1 MEASMLSINRRRMLG
16 TITGVTASGIFLSAG
31 PSTALGQT
39 AGEAPRRGGTFVMA
53 LGANPEHLNP
63 AISSSVM
70 VALPGQAVT
79 EGLIRIN
86 SKFQPEPVLA
96 TSWQISPDGKRI
108 TFILR
113 QGVKWHDGKPFTSA
127 DVKYSLEKLTPLHAR
142 SASVFKNVAS
152 VEAQGD
158 HTVVVTLKEPFGP
171 FIDLLTGDNVGILPN
186 HVYAGTDP
194 LKNPA
199 NLQPIGTGPFK
210 FDAWQTGQSITFVRN
225 PDYWDRGKPYLDKF
239 VFRIIPDSNTRT
251 LALEAGDIDYIPS
264 YDMSTNDATRLRKT
278 KGIAVSTGRGMPRVL
293 LLFFNNKKKP
303 FDDPRV
309 RKALLQGLDR
319 QIMLSSAFNDFGGLG
334 TSSIPQGLRWA
345 NNPEVN
351 YMKMYALDPE
361 RANRELDQAGL
372 ARGADGTRFTVRFT
386 YDPAQSGY
394 SEVAEIVRSNWQKLG
409 VKVVLEARERNVWL
423 NMVYTAKDYDTSIA
437 WYATNGDPALGI
449 DRAYRCE
456 DVRPAAFTN
465 ASQYCN
471 PALDE
476 LLRKGATAMRKEDRA
491 QFYRQA
497 QAIVARDL
505 PTAVLLDSGYADAMR
520 DNFGNLPGF
529 FESPNDTQ
537 LRYGEIFRKG

>member
-1 MEASMLSINRRRMLG
+1 MVNITRRQSSNALAIAAVSG
-16 TITGVTASGIFLSAG
+16 LLAWGAAGVALAQSA
-31 PSTALGQT
+31 P
-39 AGEAPRRGGTFVMA
+39 EAPKRGGTFVMA
-53 LGANPEHLNP
+53 LGANPEHLNIS
-63 AISSSVM
+63 ISSSVI
-70 VALPGQAVT
+70 VSLPAQAVT

-96 TSWQISPDGKRI
+96 TGWQVSPDGKRI
-108 TFILR
+108 TFNLR
-113 QGVKWHDGKPFTSA
+113 QGVTWHDGKPFTAA

-142 SASVFKNVAS
+142 SASVFKNVLS
-152 VEAQGD
+152 VESQGE

-171 FIDLLTGDNVGILPN
+171 FIDLLTADNVGIQPSHL
-186 HVYAGTDP
+186 YAGSEP

-199 NLQPIGTGPFK
+199 NLRPVGTGPFK
-210 FDAWQTGQSITFVRN
+210 FDSWQTGQRLTFVRN
-225 PDYWDRGKPYLDKF
+225 PDYWDKGKPYLDRF
-239 VFRIIPDSNTRT
+239 VFRVIPDSNTRA

-264 YDMSTNDATRLRKT
+264 YDLSSNDAIRLKKT
-278 KGIAVSTGRGMPRVL
+278 KGIVVATGRGMPRVL

-303 FDDPRV
+303 FDDARV

-319 QIMLSSAFNDFGGLG
+319 QIMLSSAYNDLGGLG
-334 TSSIPQGLRWA
+334 TSSIPAGLSWA
-345 NNPEVN
+345 NSPEVN
-351 YMKMYALDPE
+351 YMKMYAFDTD

-372 ARGADGTRFTVRFT
+372 ARGPDGIRFSARFT
-386 YDPAQSGY
+386 YDPAQPGY
-394 SEVAEIVRSNWQKLG
+394 TDVAEIVRSNWQKLG
-409 VKVVLEARERNVWL
+409 VRVALEARERSVWL

-471 PALDE
+471 PALDD

-520 DNFGNLPGF
+520 DNFGNLPAF
-529 FESPNDTQ
+529 FESPSDTHM
-537 LRYGEIFRKG
+537 RYAELFRKR

>member
-1 MEASMLSINRRRMLG
+1 MFTLSRRQMVGALSG
-16 TITGVTASGIFLSAG
+16 AVATGMFAN
-31 PSTALGQT
+31 GQFRP
-39 AGEAPRRGGTFVMA
+39 AFAQAAAEAPKRGGTFVMA
-53 LGANPEHLNP
+53 LGANPEHLN
-63 AISSSVM
+63 ASISSSVM
-70 VALPGQAVT
+70 VALPAQGIT

-86 SKFQPEPVLA
+86 GKFQPEPVLA
-96 TSWQISPDGKRI
+96 TSWQVSPDGKRI
-108 TFILR
+108 TFNLR

-152 VEAQGD
+152 IEAQGD
-158 HTVVVTLKEPFGP
+158 HTVIVTLKEPFGP
-171 FIDLLTGDNVGILPN
+171 FLDLLTADNVGIQPAHL
-186 HVYAGTDP
+186 YAGTDL

-199 NLQPIGTGPFK
+199 NLRPVGTGPFK

-225 PDYWDRGKPYLDKF
+225 ADYWDKGKPYLDKF
-239 VFRIIPDSNTRT
+239 VFRIIPDSNTRS

-264 YDMSTNDATRLRKT
+264 YDMSSNDAVRLKKT
-278 KGIAVSTGRGMPRVL
+278 KGIKVSTGRGMPRVL

-319 QIMLSSAFNDFGGLG
+319 QIMLSSAFNDIGGLG
-334 TSSIPQGLRWA
+334 TSSIPQGLSWA

-351 YMKMYALDPE
+351 YVKMYPLDVE

-372 ARGADGTRFTVRFT
+372 PRGADGTRFIARFT
-386 YDPAQSGY
+386 FDPAQSGY
-394 SEVAEIVRSNWQKLG
+394 TDIAEIVRSNWQKLG

-449 DRAYRCE
+449 DRAYKCDE
-456 DVRPAAFTN
+456 VRPAAFTN

-471 PALDE
+471 PALDD
-476 LLRKGATAMRKEDRA
+476 LLRKGATAVRKEDRA

-497 QAIVARDL
+497 QSIVARDL
-505 PTAVLLDSGYADAMR
+505 PTAVLIDSGYADAMR
-520 DNFGNLPGF
+520 DNFGNLPAF

-537 LRYGEIFRKG
+537 LQYGEIFRKN